1 MARQS
6 DRVKALY
13 FSLALWVVLI
23 SGCASSQ
30 RLTTTRSAKIA
41 GHSRIAIRVPND
53 GGYEGETAAGSGR
66 AVVAGLQTA
75 LIRRFP
81 SVEIS
86 ERRDA
91 DFFVKPTIL
100 NWEDRATQWSGTR
113 DRISVSLQT
122 YARSGALVD
131 ATLIEAKSSW
141 WTLGGDHPQDLLA
154 KPFTDYAGRLAQP

>member
-1 MARQS
+1 M
-6 DRVKALY
+6 KALHS
-13 FSLALWVVLI
+13 SLALCVILI

-53 GGYEGETAAGSGR
+53 GGYEGEAAAGSGR
-66 AVVAGLQTA
+66 AVVAGLQAA

-81 SVEIS
+81 AVEIS

-91 DFFVKPTIL
+91 DFYIKPTIL
-100 NWEDRATQWSGTR
+100 NWEDRATQWSGR
-113 DRISVSLQT
+113 PDRIGVSLQT
-122 YARSGALVD
+122 FARSGALVD

-154 KPFTDYAGRLAQP
+154 KPFAEYGGRLAQP